1 MLKALSMHHQW
12 ISGFLCRIIVA
23 RCTISSPQASFGV
36 RSSRIHFSPTEEK
49 WMRDERTR
57 IWPILLQLWSPSFCA
72 PRLEYS
78 SSRACLPTVFF
89 SFLSL
94 SIPLCF
100 SRYLDCKIRS
110 TIEFFSGEERR
121 LCVILVTL
129 WQLILLENEIFY
141 PSQYLTGN
149 KFSLTFCKFSL
160 AFLQPCKQL
169 FVILNQM
176 SWHVVT
182 FCISL
187 LVCMNLY
194 EIWAYHLC
202 DIEFYCCCSIYP

>member
-1 MLKALSMHHQW
+1 MHHQW
-12 ISGFLCRIIVA
+12 ISGFLCRIIVQA
-23 RCTISSPQASFGV
+23 RCTIASPQASFGV
-36 RSSRIHFSPTEEK
+36 RSSRIHFSPTENLINFVTAVITK
-49 WMRDERTR
+49 FLCTS
-57 IWPILLQLWSPSFCA
+57 PIIFLFKSI
-72 PRLEYS
+72 
-78 SSRACLPTVFF
+78 LPTVFF
-89 SFLSL
+89 SFLSP
-94 SIPLCF
+94 STPLCF

-110 TIEFFSGEERR
+110 TIELFSAEERR

-129 WQLILLENEIFY
+129 WQLTLLENEIFY

-187 LVCMNLY
+187 LVRVNLY

>member
-1 MLKALSMHHQW
+1 MHDSPPADVLWGSFVTHSFLPHRGGGGGVQFDLCAV
-12 ISGFLCRIIVA
+12 ITKFLCASPRIFLFKSI
-23 RCTISSPQASFGV
+23 
-36 RSSRIHFSPTEEK
+36 
-49 WMRDERTR
+49 
-57 IWPILLQLWSPSFCA
+57 
-72 PRLEYS
+72 
-78 SSRACLPTVFF
+78 LPTVFF

-94 SIPLCF
+94 STPLCF

-129 WQLILLENEIFY
+129 WQLTLLENEIFY

-160 AFLQPCKQL
+160 AFLHPCKQL

-187 LVCMNLY
+187 LVRVNLY

-202 DIEFYCCCSIYP
+202 DIEFYCCCSIFLLFQNHYHTLPYPKTKEKKI